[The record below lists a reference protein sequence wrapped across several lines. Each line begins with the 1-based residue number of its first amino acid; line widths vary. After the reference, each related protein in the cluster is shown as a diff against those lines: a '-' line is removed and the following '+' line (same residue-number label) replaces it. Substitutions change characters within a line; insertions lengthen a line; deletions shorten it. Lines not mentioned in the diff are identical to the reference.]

1 MNKYC
6 LFLLLFIFLFS
17 ACRNKVERN
26 TLNAV
31 EKVVYDS
38 LNIAL
43 TDSIRRKSDSI
54 CMAQRDTMYALAV
67 DSLLRIRLLE
77 IQNLVEDE
85 K

>member
-1 MNKYC
+1 MNKIC
-6 LFLLLFIFLFS
+6 LSLILFVLLFS
-17 ACRNKVERN
+17 ACRKKVERT
-26 TLNAV
+26 TLNAA
-31 EKVVYDS
+31 EKVVFDS

-54 CMAQRDTMYALAV
+54 CLAQRDTVFSLAV